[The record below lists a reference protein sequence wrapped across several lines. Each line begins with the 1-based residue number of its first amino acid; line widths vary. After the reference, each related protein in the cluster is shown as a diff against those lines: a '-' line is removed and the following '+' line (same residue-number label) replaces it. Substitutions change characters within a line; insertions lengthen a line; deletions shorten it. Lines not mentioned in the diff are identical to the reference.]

1 MGSVAGWH
9 WLGRLMLWMEHV
21 GCDGGGELDDGRGQ
35 SARRDLYL
43 ETNLFF
49 ISSSFLVDY
58 VIWRAGVKE
67 NSILSSWPATSRHH
81 RSWLAWFPDGAL

>member
-1 MGSVAGWH
+1 MSAAMVVASSTMGVAKVREEICIW
-9 WLGRLMLWMEHV
+9 RL
-21 GCDGGGELDDGRGQ
+21 
-35 SARRDLYL
+35 
-43 ETNLFF
+43 TFFF